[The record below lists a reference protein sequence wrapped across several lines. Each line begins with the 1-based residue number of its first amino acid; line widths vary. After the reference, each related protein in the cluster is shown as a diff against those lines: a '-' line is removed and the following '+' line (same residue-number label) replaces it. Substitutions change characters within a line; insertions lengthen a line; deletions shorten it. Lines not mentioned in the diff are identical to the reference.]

1 MEYINQLNNSETS
14 THTSSPSGSS
24 YTAGALLRSVYFD
37 PLNAG
42 VIEGQHQK
50 IKHLQEQLAEFNR
63 IRYRRLPA
71 NASRGKNVVWTLKR
85 KSLTATDQINQQAV
99 ALYLREAIW
108 PSNKILPTK
117 WSKWRKDKNSLC
129 QMILQKKC
137 HTCWCWWKVIL
148 RVNNIRIYKQKIL
161 RIVGKL

>member
-71 NASRGKNVVWTLKR
+71 NASRGKNVV
-85 KSLTATDQINQQAV
+85 
-99 ALYLREAIW
+99 
-108 PSNKILPTK
+108 
-117 WSKWRKDKNSLC
+117 
-129 QMILQKKC
+129 
-137 HTCWCWWKVIL
+137 
-148 RVNNIRIYKQKIL
+148 
-161 RIVGKL
+161 